1 MMNDWA
7 QVLDLFRPK
16 VALLEKIAEIGFYPI
31 ELAVPRRCSLTLL
44 PPLIVDADIS
54 LLLLTL
60 SKRQH
65 FFINEPIK
73 LLKKS

>member
-1 MMNDWA
+1 MAARSRN
-7 QVLDLFRPK
+7 LSL
-16 VALLEKIAEIGFYPI
+16 GYS
-31 ELAVPRRCSLTLL
+31 LAITAAMPLTLL
-44 PPLIVDADIS
+44 PPPIVDADIS